1 MQRHRLLPFYCVTF
15 FLGLAVA
22 VQMIEQFWAFILG
35 RMISGVAMG
44 MAGMVLQRIIEEY
57 SPMQSF

>member
-1 MQRHRLLPFYCVTF
+1 MPFYCVTF